1 MNFSW
6 DLLLELVQTN
16 FKLKYK
22 GSVLGFLWVLL
33 KPFFI
38 FLILFAIFVNI
49 VKGTTDLTTKEYT
62 LYLLIG
68 MVFFNFFN
76 EGIIFGMNSLLDKSQ
91 IILKVNF
98 NRLIAVASSI
108 ALALINFG
116 INLFIIAI
124 VAIFIG
130 VHLTIFSALYLIAI
144 IAAMITLILA
154 ISLYTS
160 IILIRLRDLTH
171 ITELALQ
178 LLFYASAV
186 FIPIEAIPE
195 KYHEIILLNPLAVYI
210 QAARSAVIYGT
221 VERPLFIAASFAISA
236 LLVIS
241 GFFFFEKRVKKITE
255 FF

>member
-1 MNFSW
+1 MVFSF
-6 DLLLELVQTN
+6 DLFKELVRTN

-22 GSVLGFLWVLL
+22 GSILGFLWVLL

-49 VKGTTDLTTKEYT
+49 VKGTTDMSSKEFA

-116 INLFIIAI
+116 INLII
-124 VAIFIG
+124 VAVVSAFVGAHIT
-130 VHLTIFSALYLIAI
+130 VASALYLLAV
-144 IAAMITLILA
+144 IAAMVILIFA
-154 ISLYTS
+154 ISLFTS

-186 FIPIEAIPE
+186 FIPIESIPE
-195 KYHEIILLNPLAVYI
+195 RFHELILLNPIAVFI
-210 QAARSAVIYGT
+210 QTARSAVMYGT
-221 VERPLFIAASFAISA
+221 IDRLDFVATAIVASTILFFLGFA
-236 LLVIS
+236 
-241 GFFFFEKRVKKITE
+241 FFENRVKKITE
-255 FF
+255 YF

>member
-1 MNFSW
+1 MFSW
-6 DLLLELVQTN
+6 DILWELVRTN

-22 GSVLGFLWVLL
+22 GSILGFLWVLL
-33 KPFFI
+33 KPFFV

-49 VKGTTDLTTKEYT
+49 VKGTTKMTANEFA

-108 ALALINFG
+108 ALAMINFG
-116 INLFIIAI
+116 VNLVI
-124 VAIFIG
+124 VGVVGALVG
-130 VHLTIFSALYLIAI
+130 VHITLESGLYLVGI
-144 IAAMITLILA
+144 IFGMIILIFA
-154 ISLYTS
+154 ISLFTS

-171 ITELALQ
+171 ITELVLQ

-195 KYHEIILLNPLAVYI
+195 RFHELILLNPIAVFI
-210 QAARSAVIYGT
+210 QAARSAVMYGI
-221 VERPLFIAASFAISA
+221 VDRPFFVAISILAASILFIT
-236 LLVIS
+236 
-241 GFFFFEKRVKKITE
+241 GFLFFEKRVKKITE
-255 FF
+255 YF